1 MCPMSQSPLLI
12 QGALPPEHSD
22 LTSPHTSHFE
32 MGRVCACRL
41 GPFYLFAEGGAASLQ
56 GGPPPLVFGRAR
68 NWGAWQPNMS
78 PYDNVIVFVD
88 NDIVFVNTNIIFA
101 DHNIVFADKQA
112 IFANNGLVFATNDIV
127 FSDTN
132 VNSLRKKM
140 I

>member
-1 MCPMSQSPLLI
+1 MSTR
-12 QGALPPEHSD
+12 A
-22 LTSPHTSHFE
+22 F
-32 MGRVCACRL
+32 
-41 GPFYLFAEGGAASLQ
+41 LFICGGWRRKFTRRS
-56 GGPPPLVFGRAR
+56 PPLVFGKAR

-112 IFANNGLVFATNDIV
+112 IFANNGLVFATSDVV

-132 VNSLRKKM
+132 VNSLRKKV